1 MNKQLW
7 KLYKESPQGKA
18 CIELFDPD
26 VENTSE
32 GAFNIWKHA
41 SKWGEDE
48 VEDSFADELAGMF
61 WLWSS
66 NLSERGFIPEEW
78 TKESFDKFAALFG
91 HSSLSLAVYIR
102 ESQQPVVYASAP

>member
-48 VEDSFADELAGMF
+48 VEDSFAGAAICQ
-61 WLWSS
+61 
-66 NLSERGFIPEEW
+66 NV
-78 TKESFDKFAALFG
+78 ALFLKSG
-91 HSSLSLAVYIR
+91 QKNHSISLPRIMIS
-102 ESQQPVVYASAP
+102 